1 MDKAIKINHQLKMDL
16 KKKQFVSYF
25 KEKLQQIDVD
35 SNLQDILLLLIQSA
49 EDEFFKKGKKLGH
62 LKQQAVLETLR
73 GLLKKPIDE
82 KVIIGMIDSIVL
94 NQDIRR
100 TSFLIRCYKAVKAYF
115 RKADD

>member
-16 KKKQFVSYF
+16 KKKQFVAYF
-25 KEKLQQIDVD
+25 KEKLQQINVD
-35 SNLQDILLLLIQSA
+35 ENLQDILLLLIQSA

-62 LKQQAVLETLR
+62 IKLQAVLETLR